1 MMPDKKKKLII
12 TIVSIIAIILLVI
25 VISSIS
31 SFIKDRADIGRSSD
45 LYPEELMYFGIIYD
59 KENEYQNIIALNED
73 FESLEYEI
81 KSFYKIQDIKV
92 SNEKLLIYSDALNE
106 IAYDKEKDEFYLNEI
121 DSYYNANTNVYLA
134 KDYMVFLTK
143 DGSLEYIL
151 YDHKEKDKNIVIV
164 SELENKNIAVIDN
177 CIYYRDFEGIIKYN
191 METLEKKVVVP
202 TSVNFSP
209 EINYYN
215 DSYILLKSN
224 DENMILSVESDS
236 LTKFVD
242 MFLEPNYN
250 LLSLYDEGFI
260 YSVSNP
266 NKLISYNNFYH
277 RHETSPYL
285 LEDNLVPYKMFHIS
299 GSMVYLDL
307 VSNTDKHS
315 YYVYDAIDR
324 EYVATLD
331 KEYESI
337 IKVR

>member
-1 MMPDKKKKLII
+1 MPDRKRKLII
-12 TIVSIIAIILLVI
+12 IIISIIAIILLVI

-31 SFIKDRADIGRSSD
+31 SFIKDRADVGRSSD
-45 LYPEELMYFGIIYD
+45 LYPEEVMYMGIFYD
-59 KENEYQNIIALNED
+59 KENDYQKIIPLNED
-73 FESLEYEI
+73 FESLKYELN
-81 KSFYKIQDIKV
+81 SFYEIQDIKV
-92 SNEKLLIYSDALNE
+92 INDRLVIYSDALNE
-106 IAYDKEKDEFYLNEI
+106 IAYDHELDEFYLNEL
-121 DSYYNANTNVYLA
+121 DSYYNANTSVYLG

-151 YDHKEKDKNIVIV
+151 YNHKEKDKNVIV
-164 SELENKNIAVIDN
+164 ESNIENKKIAVIDN
-177 CIYYRDFEGIIKYN
+177 FIYYRDFDGIVKYN

-224 DENMILSVESDS
+224 DENMILSVESDV
-236 LTKFVD
+236 LTKFGD

-250 LLSLYDEGFI
+250 LLSLYDKGFI

-266 NKLISYNNFYH
+266 NKLISYNAFYH

-285 LEDNLVPYKMFHIS
+285 LEENLVPYKMYHIS
-299 GSMVYLDL
+299 DNNVYLDL
-307 VSNTDKHS
+307 VSNTDEHS

-324 EYVATLD
+324 EYIATLD
-331 KEYESI
+331 KDYESI